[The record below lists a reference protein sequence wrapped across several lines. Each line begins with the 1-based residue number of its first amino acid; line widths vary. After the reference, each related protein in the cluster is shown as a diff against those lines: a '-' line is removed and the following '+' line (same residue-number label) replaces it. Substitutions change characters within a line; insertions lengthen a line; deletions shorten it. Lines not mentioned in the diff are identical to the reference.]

1 MIDGRFLAEGR
12 EAEVFLQP
20 DGTVLKLL
28 RDPGAGDR
36 VAREAAALTALAAG
50 DYPAP
55 TLVRTTTVDGRP
67 GLVTTFVDGS
77 DMLSALE
84 RRPWS
89 VVPAADTM
97 GTLHAAMHRRAAP
110 ADLPDLHDLL
120 RGRIEG
126 AAPLDDGHR
135 RQVVAL
141 LGSLPRGDRLC
152 HYDLHL
158 GNILGTAADPVV
170 IDWGDATRG
179 PAAADV
185 ARTTVLHRFARLPP
199 GAPA

>member
-77 DMLSALE
+77 D
-84 RRPWS
+84 R
-89 VVPAADTM
+89 
-97 GTLHAAMHRRAAP
+97 
-110 ADLPDLHDLL
+110 
-120 RGRIEG
+120 
-126 AAPLDDGHR
+126 
-135 RQVVAL
+135 
-141 LGSLPRGDRLC
+141 
-152 HYDLHL
+152 
-158 GNILGTAADPVV
+158 
-170 IDWGDATRG
+170 
-179 PAAADV
+179 
-185 ARTTVLHRFARLPP
+185 PP
-199 GAPA
+199 G